1 MTLLLNPTDKI
12 PIILICDGVFLLGL
26 GLVIIVFHMYE
37 KVSESDSVI
46 LKVLTIVL
54 PCAIGRRRKREE

>member
-46 LKVLTIVL
+46 LKVLMIVL

>member
-37 KVSESDSVI
+37 KVSESDPVI